1 MRLFLVSTLLF
12 LVSNIFAQ
20 ESIELTLRTI
30 NSKGNSI
37 DNVEIHLL
45 NNETFGSKQT
55 NGIVKFN
62 KLSRGNYT
70 FEIKAQGYSTLVQQI
85 DAKESKEITIVL
97 ETEYIKLSDI
107 VVTGSKKES
116 MYYKTSGAITSFNSK
131 DIKDLRF
138 WEISDLSGLVPN
150 LNLAQSGDNR
160 NVAFIRGIGTT
171 SYEQAV
177 ATYIDGVPQFSLDTY
192 IPQFNDIDHIE
203 ILNGPQGTLYGRN
216 SMGGLINIITKK
228 PTNTTK
234 FNTDISLAEY
244 GQKRINASLN
254 FPIVKDKLFAHVSFL
269 NDLKNGYYKN
279 DFYQNAFD
287 KQAQTAINANIKY
300 LINNRWSLLLD
311 HKRYQAK
318 NYGAYPLVSGIEEL
332 LSNPFHLSQNSVSP
346 MIDKTSN
353 SSLILTYKGEKMN
366 LSIQNSLQQN
376 QRYYENTIDADF
388 STYDIVGVYNN
399 YGKDFNTVK
408 AFTQEIKFSS
418 PENTASKFK
427 WVAGT
432 FYYNQN
438 NPTKQGT
445 YFGKDAG
452 FIGVPDQEFTIISN
466 NLGKNHGL
474 AFYGNST
481 LALTDKL
488 SLNGGLRYDK
498 EYRKMTVSGEYEK
511 APDPAFIINP
521 ETKGSTSF
529 AALSPKIGIQ
539 YNRTESSIYYLSYN
553 RGFRAGGLTSISS
566 DPSQVPLIAFKP
578 EYSNTFE
585 AGIKGEEFNKRL
597 RFGVDVFYS
606 IVKDIQVPSLILPD
620 AITVVKNLGEMKSKG
635 VEFELTAIPVNG
647 LTIHYGGGYTDAKFV
662 SFKTGQNGAEV
673 DLAGKKQIFTPVST
687 NLITMQYQHKL
698 NQSGNSSFV
707 IRAEYKVIGKQYFD
721 VSNTIEQA
729 KYNLVNLRTGVQTKS
744 FDFFIWIRNA
754 GNTKYIDYA
763 YDFGA
768 AHLGNPRVIGSTI
781 SIKL

>member
-1 MRLFLVSTLLF
+1 MRLFFVSTLLF
-12 LVSNIFAQ
+12 LVNGVFAQ
-20 ESIELTLRTI
+20 GNIELTLKTV
-30 NSKGNSI
+30 NAKGLAIENT
-37 DNVEIHLL
+37 EIRLL
-45 NNETFGSKQT
+45 NYEAIGIKQD
-55 NGIVKFN
+55 NGIVKFT
-62 KLSRGNYT
+62 KLESGNYI
-70 FEIKAQGYSTLVQQI
+70 FEVKAQGYSTLVQRI
-85 DAKESKEITIVL
+85 DLTESKEISVIL
-97 ETEYIKLSDI
+97 ETEYIKLSDV

-131 DIKDLRF
+131 DIKDFRL

-160 NVAFIRGIGTT
+160 NVAYIRGIGTT

-216 SMGGLINIITKK
+216 SMGGLINIVTKK
-228 PTNTTK
+228 PTNTTR

-279 DFYQNAFD
+279 DFYTNAFD

-311 HKRYQAK
+311 HKRYNAK
-318 NYGAYPLVSGIEEL
+318 NYGAYPLVSPIEEL

-418 PENTASKFK
+418 SENTASKFK

-452 FIGVPDQEFTIISN
+452 FIGVP
-466 NLGKNHGL
+466 
-474 AFYGNST
+474 
-481 LALTDKL
+481 
-488 SLNGGLRYDK
+488 

-539 YNRTESSIYYLSYN
+539 YNKTESSIYYLSYN
-553 RGFRAGGLTSISS
+553 RGFRAGGLTTISS

-585 AGIKGEEFNKRL
+585 AGIKREEFNKRL
-597 RFGVDVFYS
+597 RFGLAVFYS
-606 IVKDIQVPSLILPD
+606 IVKDIQVPSLVLPD
-620 AITVVKNLGEMKSKG
+620 AITVIKNLGEMKSKG

-687 NLITMQYQHKL
+687 NLITLQYQHKL
-698 NQSGNSSFV
+698 NQSGNSSF
-707 IRAEYKVIGKQYFD
+707 IFRAEYKAIGKQYFD
-721 VSNTIEQA
+721 VANTIEQS
-729 KYNLVNLRTGVQTKS
+729 KYSLVNLRTGIQTKS
-744 FDFFIWIRNA
+744 FDFFIWSRNT